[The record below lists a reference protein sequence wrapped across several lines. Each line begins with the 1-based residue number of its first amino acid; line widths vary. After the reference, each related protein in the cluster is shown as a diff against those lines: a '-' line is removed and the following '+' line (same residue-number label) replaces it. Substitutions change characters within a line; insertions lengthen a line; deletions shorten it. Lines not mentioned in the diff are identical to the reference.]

1 MLEKIDLSKKV
12 DKKTYRRVM
21 DEAEEKLGLLQRE
34 CKDAGIPVKIRACD
48 TMGYGVPYSGAA
60 LPRSVAGIIYGQDG
74 DNGIPVCWSH
84 ALSRIDYI
92 EELCTACDGMM
103 R

>member
-34 CKDAGIPVKIRACD
+34 CKDPGGPF
-48 TMGYGVPYSGAA
+48 
-60 LPRSVAGIIYGQDG
+60 
-74 DNGIPVCWSH
+74 
-84 ALSRIDYI
+84 
-92 EELCTACDGMM
+92 
-103 R
+103 